1 MIFQYPDSHYPM
13 NILHTL
19 DLHTWDAEPTPSL
32 QEEAVAAIENGE
44 VLFMP
49 DLAFTLSDAEKRF
62 LSPNWSNGKSK
73 NISLDGES
81 LRGAAGS
88 DQDLS
93 DLKAMIGRFASQAEQ
108 LVTRLFPDYL
118 PHLKRARTSFRP
130 FEVEQRVSSYKKDD
144 KRLHVDAFPSRPNHG
159 ERILR
164 VFSNLN
170 PEGRARV
177 WRLGEPFEDLA
188 KRYLPNIAR
197 PLPGSAKLMQM
208 LGVTKGYRSEYDSI
222 MLGLHDTMKADLE
235 YQNNAPQQEVA
246 LPPGSSWIVF
256 TDQVLHAAMGGQ
268 YMLEQTFHLPVSAQ
282 AKPEKAPLQVLERL
296 AGRVLV

>member
-1 MIFQYPDSHYPM
+1 M

-19 DLHTWDAEPTPSL
+19 DLHVWNPEPTETL
-32 QEEAVAAIENGE
+32 QQEAVNAIENGE
-44 VLFMP
+44 VLYMP
-49 DLAFTLSDAEKRF
+49 DLAFALSDAEKRF
-62 LSPNWSNGKSK
+62 LSPAWSDGKSK
-73 NISLDGES
+73 NISLDREL

-93 DLKAMIGRFASQAEQ
+93 DLKAMITRFANQAEQ
-108 LVTRLFPDYL
+108 LVTGLFPAYV
-118 PHLKRARTSFRP
+118 PHLTRARTSFRP

-170 PEGRARV
+170 PEGRPRV

-188 KRYLPNIAR
+188 KRYLPRIGK

-208 LGVTKGYRSEYDSI
+208 LGITKCYRTEYDSI
-222 MLGLHDTMKADLE
+222 MLGLHDTMKADVE
-235 YQNNAPQQEVA
+235 YQKNAPQQEVA
-246 LPPGSSWIVF
+246 LPPGSTWIVF

-268 YMLEQTFHLPVSAQ
+268 YMLEQTFHLPVTAQ
-282 AKPEKAPLQVLERL
+282 VKPETAPLRVLERL
-296 AGRVLV
+296 AGHVLV